1 MSVEGAARHYRW
13 DDLAKE
19 QLNPQL
25 SRRMVTGESVM
36 LAHVYL
42 DKGCVVPRHSHDN
55 EQMTYI
61 LDGTLRFW
69 LGEEGEQVV
78 DV

>member
-25 SRRMVTGESVM
+25 SRRIVTGESVM
-36 LAHVYL
+36 REMPLP
-42 DKGCVVPRHSHDN
+42 DHD
-55 EQMTYI
+55 TTCRSAPSARAVS
-61 LDGTLRFW
+61 DP
-69 LGEEGEQVV
+69 
-78 DV
+78 